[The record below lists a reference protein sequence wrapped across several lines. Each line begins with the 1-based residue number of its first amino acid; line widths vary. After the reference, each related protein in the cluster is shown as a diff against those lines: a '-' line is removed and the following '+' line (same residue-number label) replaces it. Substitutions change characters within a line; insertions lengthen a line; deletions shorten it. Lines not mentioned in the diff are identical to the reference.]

1 MMRLVEAAGIEPAA
15 ESRKCLTE
23 QGKPGEGVWR
33 PRGARGCWA
42 RGFAPG
48 RGTRRSPP
56 ELSRS
61 VGADKGRPLA
71 TILRPEFFP
80 MRDGL

>member
-48 RGTRRSPP
+48 LG
-56 ELSRS
+56 S